1 MWGEFMKYALITGST
16 KGIGKE
22 IAIKLLK
29 ENYKVIVNYSSDDEA
44 YDLLIK
50 EMSDFKDNIYGIK
63 LSLDSYENSIEFCEK
78 VNKITD
84 NIDVLVLNCGITDKT
99 EFGNIKKEDWEK
111 PMNINLNCPFYI
123 IENLSNIINDDSGR
137 IILMSSVMG
146 KYAHSTSLVYNV
158 SKAGVI
164 ALSNSLVKYFAERN
178 ITVNCIC
185 PGFIETPYHN
195 NRSKESFDRI
205 NNKIALHRFGK
216 SEEVANLCMEI
227 INNQYINGSTIDI
240 NGGYNYF

>member
-1 MWGEFMKYALITGST
+1 MKYALVTGST

-22 IAIKLLK
+22 IVIKLLK

-44 YDLLIK
+44 FNLLCE
-50 EMSDFKDNIYGIK
+50 EMSEFNENIYGIK
-63 LSLDSYENSIEFCEK
+63 LSLDSYENSIKFCDRVK
-78 VNKITD
+78 KITD
-84 NIDVLVLNCGITDKT
+84 NIDVLVLNCGIIDKT
-99 EFGNIKKEDWEK
+99 EFGNINKEEWEK
-111 PMNINLNCPFYI
+111 SMNINLNCPFYI
-123 IENLSNIINDDSGR
+123 IENLRNIINDGSGR

-146 KYAHSTSLVYNV
+146 KYAHSTSLSYNV

-164 ALSNSLVKYFAERN
+164 ALSNGLVKYFAERC

-185 PGFIETPYHN
+185 PGFIETPYHK

-216 SEEVANLCMEI
+216 PEEVANLCLEI
-227 INNQYINGSTIDI
+227 INNQYINGSTFDI